1 MVRPLVKGL
10 MALGTRTRHG
20 AGFRPFGYASFNAAL
35 RATFPAGSCGAERG
49 DFEMTNYSILAICL
63 GLTACVSTGPQSPQ
77 PPPLPKPDFV
87 IHVDR
92 THDKFSRA
100 IPPAITVP
108 SGSVVE
114 AYTHEASG
122 GQLNIDS
129 TLEDFQRVDM
139 DRVHTLTGPIYVE
152 GAMPGD
158 VLAVELLDLEP
169 GDWGWTGMGPEFGF
183 LGDENPTR
191 AFRTYALDKQANVA
205 HFGDGITIPLRPFPG
220 VMGVAPDTDEMLVTF
235 PPRANGGNM
244 DDPSMVAGTTVYFP
258 VFVEGAL
265 FSLGDTHAAQGLGE
279 VVGTAI
285 ESPMRIRFR
294 VSVLKSRSIEEP
306 QYETSEYYA
315 TTGFAT
321 TIDEAA
327 RKATRY
333 MIQHLVETRGMTRAD
348 AYMLCSLA
356 ADLKIAEVVD
366 MPHMLVTM
374 HLPKS
379 IFELPPAEPDLL
391 H

>member
-1 MVRPLVKGL
+1 
-10 MALGTRTRHG
+10 
-20 AGFRPFGYASFNAAL
+20 
-35 RATFPAGSCGAERG
+35 
-49 DFEMTNYSILAICL
+49 MTKNSILAMCL
-63 GLTACVSTGPQSPQ
+63 GLTGCASTGPQSL
-77 PPPLPKPDFV
+77 PPPHPAADF
-87 IHVDR
+87 IIRNDQ
-92 THDKFSRA
+92 THNKFSRT
-100 IPPAITVP
+100 IPPAIRVP

-114 AYTHEASG
+114 AYTHEATG
-122 GQLNIDS
+122 GQLDIDS

-169 GDWGWTGMGPEFGF
+169 GDWGWTGMGPDFGF
-183 LGDENPTR
+183 LGENQTH

-205 HFGDGITIPLRPFPG
+205 RFADGITIPLRPFPG

-244 DDPSMVAGTTVYFP
+244 DDPNLVAGTTVYFP
-258 VFVEGAL
+258 VFVAGAL

-294 VSVLKSRSIEEP
+294 IGVLKGRSMEEP
-306 QYETSEYYA
+306 QYETSQYYA

-333 MIQHLVETRGMTRAD
+333 MIQYLVDTRGMTWAD

-366 MPHMLVTM
+366 LPHMLVTM

-379 IFELPPAEPDLL
+379 IFSPDAEEALRPRGTP
-391 H
+391 